1 MRGGGADGVEL
12 GDVGCVPDEELLCAD
27 VSDGQVNDRGVHVEG
42 GAGGVDHDGGCMGGV
57 DERVADEVQEDG
69 REVHDG
75 GSAGGAELDEVH
87 GGVAQDDVREVYND
101 DEGCKV
107 LGDDEVH
114 GGGAQDDVREAY
126 SDDEGCKVGGD
137 DVGDVHEVRDEVRGG
152 EHRNGEGIFVKKRKR
167 KE

>member
-1 MRGGGADGVEL
+1 M
-12 GDVGCVPDEELLCAD
+12 PDEELLCAD

-114 GGGAQDDVREAY
+114 GGGAQDDVGEA
-126 SDDEGCKVGGD
+126 
-137 DVGDVHEVRDEVRGG
+137 
-152 EHRNGEGIFVKKRKR
+152 
-167 KE
+167 